1 MLGDV
6 RKTPNL
12 DTSRNLP
19 KGCVMTR
26 IFPGRETT
34 SVKIKAEQEDQLPL
48 VQGKWAGE
56 WPLSSAWRRQ
66 GVGLWRLC
74 CYLLWELL
82 QQIDF

>member
-26 IFPGRETT
+26 MFPGRETT
-34 SVKIKAEQEDQLPL
+34 SVKIKTEQEDQLPL

-56 WPLSSAWRRQ
+56 WPLSMPGEDKGWDYDVSAAT
-66 GVGLWRLC
+66 C
-74 CYLLWELL
+74 CGNS
-82 QQIDF
+82 FSK